1 MDVLQLLRQDW
12 CGTTEK
18 GPTRFVGGVMFQ
30 NRCISF
36 CPGLTIPELVYQGC
50 PNLMGLLNSPPGA
63 QYGGQQ
69 FYQ

>member
-1 MDVLQLLRQDW
+1 MSCSCSGRTGVGPLRRDHEI
-12 CGTTEK
+12 C
-18 GPTRFVGGVMFQ
+18 GGVMFQ

-36 CPGLTIPELVYQGC
+36 CPGLTIPELVYKGC